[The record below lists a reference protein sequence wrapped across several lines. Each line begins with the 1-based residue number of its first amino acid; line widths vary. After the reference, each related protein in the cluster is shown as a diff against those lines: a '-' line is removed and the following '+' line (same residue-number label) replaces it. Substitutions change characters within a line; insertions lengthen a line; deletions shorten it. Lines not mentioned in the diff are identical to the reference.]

1 MTAFFR
7 QVGGGEIDGD
17 ALGRQREPDGV
28 QRAAHPL
35 AAFRHGLVRESD
47 NGEGGEPRPDLDLH
61 VDGARLDPFESDRRD
76 PREHRENPRPSS
88 LHSSQSAKAGQE
100 QSANIPQEA
109 REPAL
114 ERSCSRSRREA
125 VAELN

>member
-1 MTAFFR
+1 MTALFR
-7 QVGGGEIDGD
+7 QVGGSEIDGD

-28 QRAAHPL
+28 QRPAHPL

-61 VDGARLDPFESDRRD
+61 VDGARLDALESDRRD

-88 LHSSQSAKAGQE
+88 FTLAKAPRLGKNNQRTSPRRRGNRRLSDLVLGQGAKLS
-100 QSANIPQEA
+100 QN
-109 REPAL
+109 
-114 ERSCSRSRREA
+114 
-125 VAELN
+125 